1 MPDFPPGYG
10 LKAFAPLH
18 AGPCPARPLTS
29 IGPPSWAAETHCT
42 PHNFSPH
49 VLSSLL
55 CPPQSSSF
63 LGRSA
68 APTSHRTTSNVGG
81 LNTRS
86 FIFAA
91 DTSNSGFPDKSRDGA
106 TTNAN
111 STGAAA
117 GAAAG
122 SGGAGAQ
129 AEGGQG
135 GAAGAGGLASFA
147 ELRKVIASGGD
158 KAGGKKGGGGGLMGL
173 LGLGAGGGQ
182 GAGGGGQ
189 GGAGGRDSALEL
201 KRKLVGGEGM
211 GANKRR

>member
-1 MPDFPPGYG
+1 MP
-10 LKAFAPLH
+10 
-18 AGPCPARPLTS
+18 
-29 IGPPSWAAETHCT
+29 
-42 PHNFSPH
+42 
-49 VLSSLL
+49 SSLL
-55 CPPQSSSF
+55 GPPQSSF

-106 TTNAN
+106 AAN
-111 STGAAA
+111 GSSTGTAA
-117 GAAAG
+117 GTATG
-122 SGGAGAQ
+122 SGPAGAQ

-135 GAAGAGGLASFA
+135 GAVGAGGLTSFA
-147 ELRKVIASGGD
+147 DLRKVIGSGGD

-173 LGLGAGGGQ
+173 LGLGMGGGQ

-201 KRKLVGGEGM
+201 KRKLVGGDGM